1 MRFRPS
7 QADTVRAKLIINRRD
22 PQDSALSSR
31 LAPHSPLHHKTFLLK
46 FARDRR
52 RYRRWV
58 FEAKKRFGLS
68 VLNYMVTSVGGDRGW
83 QFGLRS

>member
-1 MRFRPS
+1 MTLRT
-7 QADTVRAKLIINRRD
+7 QL
-22 PQDSALSSR
+22 SR
-31 LAPHSPLHHKTFLLK
+31 LVWHLTDRCHQNTVLLK
-46 FARDRR
+46 FVRDRR
-52 RYRRWV
+52 GYLRSV